1 MLAMIPVIM
10 ASMAFVFKLIMGDA
24 GESGGAHS
32 GAAAVASEAVLH
44 VKTVRAARAE
54 ADVLARF
61 AKITDAVAAEK
72 VGAAWKGGVAYGL
85 GMAIIFTLY
94 LVVFAFGP
102 VCVDEGWCSP
112 TDMWK
117 ALFCIM
123 FGAFGAGS
131 SAIFAQD
138 ANKAKIAAF
147 DVFAVLDRESAV
159 DATADSGGAR
169 ELKGLDLVFDA
180 VSFAYPARREALV
193 LDGLCLRVPASSTCA
208 FVGPSG
214 SGKSTIIQLVQRF
227 YEPSSGSVTLGGA
240 ALASY
245 DVAYLRSILGF
256 VGQEPVLFDA
266 SLADNVRYGAPDAT
280 RSPRSRRWR
289 SSTSCSTGAS
299 RGPTASGPA
308 AAGSRAAR
316 SSASP
321 SRARSSATRSSC
333 SSTRRRR
340 RSTRGPRSS
349 SRRRSS
355 RRARAARRSSSP
367 TACRRSRTRTRSSS
381 WSTAPAPRAARTR
394 PSSRSAA
401 STTRSR
407 TARAPEAFNK
417 MSYLKFN

>member
-1 MLAMIPVIM
+1 MAGIYRYIQEQMTAVARGRYLAALVKMEIGFFDAPDHSSGALTAALSKQTQLVAGVTGLGLGGAVSSACAILFGLALALRACWRLSLAMLAMIPVIM
-10 ASMAFVFKLIMGDA
+10 MSMAFVFKLIMGDG

-32 GAAAVASEAVLH
+32 GASAVASEAVLH

-193 LDGLCLRVPASSTCA
+193 LDGLCLRVPASTTCA

-214 SGKSTIIQLVQRF
+214 SGKSTIAVEIA
-227 YEPSSGSVTLGGA
+227 E
-240 ALASY
+240 ALNSPFAPVNF
-245 DVAYLRSILGF
+245 DTYL
-256 VGQEPVLFDA
+256 
-266 SLADNVRYGAPDAT
+266 
-280 RSPRSRRWR
+280 
-289 SSTSCSTGAS
+289 
-299 RGPTASGPA
+299 
-308 AAGSRAAR
+308 
-316 SSASP
+316 
-321 SRARSSATRSSC
+321 
-333 SSTRRRR
+333 
-340 RSTRGPRSS
+340 
-349 SRRRSS
+349 
-355 RRARAARRSSSP
+355 
-367 TACRRSRTRTRSSS
+367 
-381 WSTAPAPRAARTR
+381 
-394 PSSRSAA
+394 
-401 STTRSR
+401 
-407 TARAPEAFNK
+407 
-417 MSYLKFN
+417 

>member
-1 MLAMIPVIM
+1 MIPVIM
-10 ASMAFVFKLIMGDA
+10 MSMAFVFKLIMGDG

-32 GAAAVASEAVLH
+32 GASAVASEAVLH
-44 VKTVRAARAE
+44 VRTVRAARAE

-138 ANKAKIAAF
+138 ANKAKIAA
-147 DVFAVLDRESAV
+147 
-159 DATADSGGAR
+159 
-169 ELKGLDLVFDA
+169 ELAGLDLVFDA

-227 YEPSSGSVTLGGA
+227 YEPSAGAVTLGGA

-280 RSPRSRRWR
+280 DGALAEKQRVAIARALVRDPKLLLLDEATSALDSRSEKLVQEALEQARAGRTTLVVAHRL
-289 SSTSCSTGAS
+289 STIEDSDQIVVMVGGTCAESGTHAS
-299 RGPTASGPA
+299 LLEKRGVYHTLQN
-308 AAGSRAAR
+308 
-316 SSASP
+316 
-321 SRARSSATRSSC
+321 
-333 SSTRRRR
+333 
-340 RSTRGPRSS
+340 
-349 SRRRSS
+349 
-355 RRARAARRSSSP
+355 RARA
-367 TACRRSRTRTRSSS
+367 
-381 WSTAPAPRAARTR
+381 
-394 PSSRSAA
+394 
-401 STTRSR
+401 
-407 TARAPEAFNK
+407 
-417 MSYLKFN
+417 